1 MASETV
7 NPSARGP
14 EGPPTQLSHPNPE
27 NLSLGGDGV
36 ADRPPTPPPHTAGPT
51 GSPTGSASKKPSDDD
66 NDDGWEDE
74 EVLQGLA
81 TTHRSRNPHSAVIFP
96 RSGRKRSRTGKN
108 SRASVEKRKQT
119 RSHKA
124 ADFNDELKK
133 YDDYCETLA
142 QELADKYNMK
152 LLHIQRRMQLCGGF
166 KKGWKSSLYNIK
178 VGAIMKRLNKHRCV
192 GEKYTM
198 KETKALIKEDSSM
211 LDSFTSDEP
220 KELVKLTKTSKKVK
234 RMGVRAS
241 NKAAAA
247 DTKATLEALER
258 EMSDLAE
265 RMGMVGFAM
274 FSHGHLHDHQ
284 GIYQIESHGAFQ
296 FFLDILRRDAT
307 DVGSL
312 FELWCVNRAKRDN
325 AEGTLGAL
333 QKQCGDSIRA
343 GLQLITGKPNLNMN
357 FNNYI
362 KAIVLKYKVGLLGWP
377 SHIPF
382 KCMGKQATITHIHAI
397 DEGLKDGSIA
407 WAKLKKLQ
415 QKKLVAEF
423 KEMVANGDREEKIR
437 KQRSDKGG
445 AKGSDDSDSDD
456 SDSQDQK
463 KARKQV
469 YRKGR
474 DDSDKDEDSNG
485 APAPSKLKPKAK
497 SSGSTTSCKAPEFSI
512 AEKQKALEKMLGK
525 RKARSGGDQE
535 DGEEDRPRKKKEAGS
550 SKTKKPTKPKASS
563 SRPPARS
570 RTPPSPQPKPRAIV
584 KGSRKSGPP
593 RIRVMEG
600 GED

>member
-7 NPSARGP
+7 NPSTRGP
-14 EGPPTQLSHPNPE
+14 EGPPTQSSHPNPE

-36 ADRPPTPPPHTAGPT
+36 ADHPPTPPPHTAGPT

-81 TTHRSRNPHSAVIFP
+81 TTHQSRNPHSTVIFP
-96 RSGRKRSRTGKN
+96 RTGRKRSRTGKN

-119 RSHKA
+119 RSHKSA
-124 ADFNDELKK
+124 AFNDELKK
-133 YDDYCETLA
+133 YDDYRETLA

-152 LLHIQRRMQLCGGF
+152 LLHIRRRMQLCGGF
-166 KKGWKSSLYNIK
+166 KKGWKSSLYNVK
-178 VGAIMKRLNKHRCV
+178 VGAIMKRLNKDRCV

-198 KETKALIKEDSSM
+198 KEMKALIKEDLSM
-211 LDSFTSDEP
+211 LDDFTSDEL
-220 KELVKLTKTSKKVK
+220 KELVKLTKTSKK
-234 RMGVRAS
+234 M
-241 NKAAAA
+241 
-247 DTKATLEALER
+247 L
-258 EMSDLAE
+258 DLAE
-265 RMGMVGFAM
+265 RTGMVGFAT
-274 FSHGHLHDHQ
+274 FYQGHLHDHQ
-284 GIYQIESHGAFQ
+284 GIYQMESHGAFQ
-296 FFLDILRRDAT
+296 FFLDILQRDAT

-325 AEGTLGAL
+325 AAGTLGAL
-333 QKQCGDSIRA
+333 QKKCGDSIRA

-357 FNNYI
+357 FDNYI

-382 KCMGKQATITHIHAI
+382 KRMGKQATIAHVHDI

-407 WAKLKKLQ
+407 WAKLKKSQ
-415 QKKLVAEF
+415 QEKLVAEF
-423 KEMVANGDREEKIR
+423 EEMVANRDREEKIR

-445 AKGSDDSDSDD
+445 GGVHAKRKWTAKGSDDSDSDD
-456 SDSQDQK
+456 SDSQDQR
-463 KARKQV
+463 KARKWV

-474 DDSDKDEDSNG
+474 DDSDDEDENEDSNG
-485 APAPSKLKPKAK
+485 APAPSKPKPKAK
-497 SSGSTTSCKAPEFSI
+497 SSGSTTSCKVPEFSI
-512 AEKQKALEKMLGK
+512 AEKRKALERMSG
-525 RKARSGGDQE
+525 RWKARSGGDQE
-535 DGEEDRPRKKKEAGS
+535 DGEEDCPRKKKKEAGL
-550 SKTKKPTKPKASS
+550 SKTKKPAKPKASS
-563 SRPPARS
+563 SRPPACS
-570 RTPPSPQPKPRAIV
+570 CTPPPPRPKPRAIV

-593 RIRVMEG
+593 GIRVMEG

>member
-14 EGPPTQLSHPNPE
+14 EGPPTQSSHPNPE
-27 NLSLGGDGV
+27 NSSLGGDGV
-36 ADRPPTPPPHTAGPT
+36 ADHPPTPPPHTARPT
-51 GSPTGSASKKPSDDD
+51 GSPTGSASKKPSDNDD
-66 NDDGWEDE
+66 DDGWEDE

-96 RSGRKRSRTGKN
+96 QSGGKRSRTGKN

-119 RSHKA
+119 RSDK
-124 ADFNDELKK
+124 
-133 YDDYCETLA
+133 TLA

-152 LLHIQRRMQLCGGF
+152 LLHVRRRMQLCGGF
-166 KKGWKSSLYNIK
+166 KKGRKSSLYNIK
-178 VGAIMKRLNKHRCV
+178 VGVIMKRLNKDRCV

-198 KETKALIKEDSSM
+198 KETKALIKEDPSM
-211 LDSFTSDEP
+211 LDDFTSDKV
-220 KELVKLTKTSKKVK
+220 KELVRLTKTSKKVK
-234 RMGVRAS
+234 RTGVRAS

-247 DTKATLEALER
+247 DTKATLEALAR
-258 EMSDLAE
+258 EMSDLAK
-265 RMGMVGFAM
+265 RTGMVGFAM
-274 FSHGHLHDHQ
+274 FSQGHLHDHQ
-284 GIYQIESHGAFQ
+284 
-296 FFLDILRRDAT
+296 DILRRDAT

-325 AEGTLGAL
+325 AEGTLGSL

-357 FNNYI
+357 FDNYI

-382 KCMGKQATITHIHAI
+382 KRMGKQATIAHVHAI

-407 WAKLKKLQ
+407 WAKLKKSQ
-415 QKKLVAEF
+415 QEKLVAEF
-423 KEMVANGDREEKIR
+423 EEMVANGDREEKIR

-445 AKGSDDSDSDD
+445 VHAKRKRTAKGSDDSDSDD
-456 SDSQDQK
+456 SNSQDQR
-463 KARKQV
+463 KARKRV

-474 DDSDKDEDSNG
+474 DDSDNSDEDEDSNG
-485 APAPSKLKPKAK
+485 APAPSKPKPKAK

-512 AEKQKALEKMLGK
+512 AEKRKALERMSGK

-535 DGEEDRPRKKKEAGS
+535 DGEEDRPRKKKKEAGS

-563 SRPPARS
+563 LALLPALV
-570 RTPPSPQPKPRAIV
+570 PLLLDPSPGPLSRALARV
-584 KGSRKSGPP
+584 VPP
-593 RIRVMEG
+593 EFV
-600 GED
+600 

>member
-14 EGPPTQLSHPNPE
+14 EGPPTQSSHPNPE
-27 NLSLGGDGV
+27 NSSLGGDGV
-36 ADRPPTPPPHTAGPT
+36 EDHPPTPPPHTAGPT
-51 GSPTGSASKKPSDDD
+51 GFPTGSASKKPSDNDD
-66 NDDGWEDE
+66 DDGWEDE
-74 EVLQGLA
+74 E
-81 TTHRSRNPHSAVIFP
+81 
-96 RSGRKRSRTGKN
+96 N

-119 RSHKA
+119 RSNKA
-124 ADFNDELKK
+124 AAFNDELKK
-133 YDDYCETLA
+133 YDDYRETLA

-152 LLHIQRRMQLCGGF
+152 LLHVRRRMQLCGGF
-166 KKGWKSSLYNIK
+166 KKGRKSSLYNIK
-178 VGAIMKRLNKHRCV
+178 VGAIMKRLNKDRCV

-211 LDSFTSDEP
+211 LDDFTSDEL

-234 RMGVRAS
+234 RTGVRAS

-247 DTKATLEALER
+247 DTKATLEALAR

-265 RMGMVGFAM
+265 HTGMVGFAM
-274 FSHGHLHDHQ
+274 FSQGHLHDHQ
-284 GIYQIESHGAFQ
+284 GIYQMESHGAFQ

-357 FNNYI
+357 FDNYI

-382 KCMGKQATITHIHAI
+382 KRMGKQATIAHVHAI
-397 DEGLKDGSIA
+397 DEGLKDGSIV
-407 WAKLKKLQ
+407 WAKLKKSQ
-415 QKKLVAEF
+415 QEKLVAEF
-423 KEMVANGDREEKIR
+423 EEMVANGIVRRRSGSRDRTGGGVHAKR
-437 KQRSDKGG
+437 KRM

-456 SDSQDQK
+456 SNSQDQR
-463 KARKQV
+463 KARKRV

-474 DDSDKDEDSNG
+474 DDSDDSDEDEDSNG
-485 APAPSKLKPKAK
+485 APAPSKPKPKAK

-512 AEKQKALEKMLGK
+512 AEKRKALERMSGK
-525 RKARSGGDQE
+525 RKARSGGNQE
-535 DGEEDRPRKKKEAGS
+535 DREEDRPRKKKKEAGS

-570 RTPPSPQPKPRAIV
+570 RTPPPRPKPRAIV

-593 RIRVMEG
+593 GIRVMEG